1 MSDDVVIF
9 LSYAHDDDLILRAAP
24 DPDEL
29 GFVSFLDQQ
38 LCLKLRD
45 LGARQANVWR
55 DRHRISQ
62 GDQFADIIDDG
73 LRRAELFVVVMSPN
87 WLQRPY
93 CRKEFETFL
102 SLRKAAGVTN
112 PATRMLVVGKG
123 HVDRSARPPELQG
136 QEGFLFYSRDDQNDV
151 SAVTPFFN
159 RGQCNK
165 RFYAELDD
173 LATGLQQRVTQILS
187 GAPAP
192 ETTQQ
197 TASIVAPNGRTVFLA
212 KPASDMKAAYVRLVT
227 ELQGKGF
234 TVAPD
239 PLADMPSDRSAEA
252 FITDALARAEVFVH
266 LVGDSGG
273 FAPEGLDNVVKL
285 QLALARGRAAQA
297 EGPPGQKL
305 DRRIVWAPKIL
316 DEGGAAPAGP
326 AVERDPLKALERFDQ
341 QIATDKIDGDIL
353 SKFVEYLFQYLTET
367 APKPRLTAA
376 AGNKLDLYLSYHMTD
391 EDFVGAI
398 AQALRESSVRPRIP
412 VADSDADSRR
422 YNSDLLVKCDA
433 VTLCWGAASEVWV
446 RSEADRLS
454 DWQALGRKG
463 QFAFRGLIAGPPPA
477 AHKKASTL
485 SLIFQDG
492 EFDRMIDLVE
502 KGPPTSQLLAD
513 LCSAP
518 SAKP

>member
-9 LSYAHDDDLILRAAP
+9 MSYAHDDDLILST
-24 DPDEL
+24 DQDEL

-38 LCLKLRD
+38 LRLKLRD
-45 LGARQANVWR
+45 LGVQQANVWR
-55 DRHRISQ
+55 DRRRVSQ

-73 LRRAELFVVVMSPN
+73 LRRAELLVVVMSPN
-87 WLQRPY
+87 WMQRPY

-102 SLRKAAGVTN
+102 SLRRAAGVMS
-112 PATRMLVVGKG
+112 PVTRMLVVGKG
-123 HVDRSARPPELQG
+123 YVDRGARPPELQG

-151 SAVTPFFN
+151 SAITPFFN
-159 RGQCNK
+159 RGKCSD
-165 RFYAELDD
+165 RFYGELDD
-173 LATGLQQRVTQILS
+173 LASGLQQRVTQILS

-192 ETTQQ
+192 QPTHQ
-197 TASIVAPNGRTVFLA
+197 TAPIVAPNGRTVFLA

-234 TVAPD
+234 VVAPD
-239 PLADMPSDRSAEA
+239 PLVDMPSDNSAEA
-252 FITDALARAEVFVH
+252 FVTDALTKAEAFVH

-273 FAPEGLDNVVKL
+273 FAPEGFDNIVKA
-285 QLALARGRAAQA
+285 QLALARAKAAQA
-297 EGPPGQKL
+297 EGPPGQRL
-305 DRRIVWAPKIL
+305 NRRIVWAPKIL
-316 DEGGAAPAGP
+316 DQGGAALVGP

-367 APKPRLTAA
+367 APPKPEMTTAP
-376 AGNKLDLYLSYHMTD
+376 GNKLDLYLSYHTAD
-391 EDFVGAI
+391 EDFAGAI
-398 AQALRESSVRPRIP
+398 AQALRESSVKPRIP

-422 YNSDLLVKCDA
+422 YNGDLLAKCDA
-433 VTLCWGAASEVWV
+433 VTLCWGNASEVWV

-477 AHKKASTL
+477 SHKKKSTL

-492 EFDRMIDLVE
+492 EFDTVVDLVE
-502 KGPPTSQLLAD
+502 KGPPTVQLLAD
-513 LCSAP
+513 LTSAP